1 MEPEL
6 IEIGVGLPQQGIRQG
21 IAQTEKGNIFD
32 GSRAQLR
39 HDLLDSI
46 QAGGLR
52 VSAPMQPHDFYR
64 QGGVHCRQSGYIPG
78 GRSATVTEAVELD

>member
-21 IAQTEKGNIFD
+21 IAQTEKGNIFY
-32 GSRAQLR
+32 GSLAQLR
-39 HDLLDSI
+39 HNLLDSI
-46 QAGGLR
+46 QTGGFR
-52 VSAPMQPHDFYR
+52 VSAAMQSHDFYR

-78 GRSATVTEAVELD
+78 GRGAAVTKAVELD

>member
-1 MEPEL
+1 MAPEL

-21 IAQTEKGNIFD
+21 IAQAEKGHIID

-39 HDLLDSI
+39 YDLLDSI
-46 QAGGLR
+46 QTGGLR
-52 VSAPMQPHDFYR
+52 VSAAMQSHDFYR

-78 GRSATVTEAVELD
+78 GRSTTVTKAVELD

>member
-21 IAQTEKGNIFD
+21 IAQTEKGHIFD
-32 GSRAQLR
+32 GFRAQLR
-39 HDLLDSI
+39 YDLLDNS
-46 QAGGLR
+46 QAVGLR
-52 VSAPMQPHDFYR
+52 VSAAMQPHDFYR

-78 GRSATVTEAVELD
+78 GRSTAVTKAVELD

>member
-21 IAQTEKGNIFD
+21 IAQTEKSHIFD
-32 GSRAQLR
+32 GFRAQLR
-39 HDLLDSI
+39 YDLLDSI
-46 QAGGLR
+46 QAGSLR
-52 VSAPMQPHDFYR
+52 VSTAMQPHHFYR

-78 GRSATVTEAVELD
+78 GRTTTVTKTVKLD